1 MLSGIPVEDG
11 VCFIMFVGI
20 YQLFSKAEIQTF
32 DYWKLWAQFWAPP
45 VPTWG
50 KVLAHVENAACPTR
64 ASVLPIS

>member
-1 MLSGIPVEDG
+1 METLGTVLG
-11 VCFIMFVGI
+11 
-20 YQLFSKAEIQTF
+20 T
-32 DYWKLWAQFWAPP
+32 P